1 LSGYLWCVQCASET
15 LDISIYTHTPMCAS
29 ETLDISPKPSST
41 LKLRGCNSYL
51 RSQLQRSLNDALSTS
66 IEDVVG
72 SSLYR
77 VSLFF
82 LSLFIYWNDRFS
94 KSKICTIY
102 LRVYMTNTYI
112 QNLKA
117 NYVSNIY
124 TFTGIENIVGRK
136 ERRYRGQKS
145 FIGDSKGWI

>member
-1 LSGYLWCVQCASET
+1 
-15 LDISIYTHTPMCAS
+15 MCAS

-51 RSQLQRSLNDALSTS
+51 RSQLQRSLNDALSSS

-82 LSLFIYWNDRFS
+82 YLFLSIETIDLAKVRF
-94 KSKICTIY
+94 
-102 LRVYMTNTYI
+102 VQYI
-112 QNLKA
+112 
-117 NYVSNIY
+117 
-124 TFTGIENIVGRK
+124 
-136 ERRYRGQKS
+136 
-145 FIGDSKGWI
+145 